1 MFAQDEGTINALVWS
16 PDGRFLVSG
25 HENGVIRIWDVQ
37 QDTHQKLIEH
47 IQAVYALAFSPD
59 GQLLASAGGQYLG
72 YYDIGQNYDSMIR
85 LWDVE
90 QGTLAGAL
98 VGHTQV
104 VDSLAW
110 SPDGRLL
117 ASASSDEAVVRIWE
131 IVR

>member
-1 MFAQDEGTINALVWS
+1 GE
-16 PDGRFLVSG
+16 
-25 HENGVIRIWDVQ
+25 
-37 QDTHQKLIEH
+37 
-47 IQAVYALAFSPD
+47 
-59 GQLLASAGGQYLG
+59 
-72 YYDIGQNYDSMIR
+72 NYDSTIR

-117 ASASSDEAVVRIWE
+117 ASASSDEAIVRIWE
-131 IVR
+131 IVRR